1 MYYTAIARILKE
13 SNGGVFAQ
21 VRVGNIPNWGLAG
34 ELRQLVEMRV
44 NKLAGNPCFLIQN
57 CKGNNNATDMKDK
70 RNKSRV
76 FMRDVALYLQKF
88 KEIANS
94 INPCSREKIISGG

>member
-1 MYYTAIARILKE
+1 
-13 SNGGVFAQ
+13 
-21 VRVGNIPNWGLAG
+21 
-34 ELRQLVEMRV
+34 MRV

-70 RNKSRV
+70 RNESRV
-76 FMRDVALYLQKF
+76 FMRDVALYLPKF
-88 KEIANS
+88 KEITNS